1 MRKVLRLAVLA
12 SVIITATAARAEI
25 FGGNDCGEN
34 CSWSLDTQTGV
45 LTISGEGAMTN
56 YDWRSAPWYSKR
68 SSIDSVQISEGITS
82 IGQCAFDGI
91 ANLSSVSIPSS
102 VTSIGN
108 YAFVGSHL
116 TSIDIPNT
124 VTRIGHQAFMGNDL
138 TSITIPDS
146 VTAIGVQAFDGN
158 DFETVVVPDS
168 VKALN
173 HGAFSGNPNLKE
185 ITVSPSQLAAD
196 HSTSVSRDSLSDK
209 CAQGQLSPSLCQKAQ
224 AYFDKN
230 PNANRYAYSVSIF
243 GNMDISNVL
252 IYCRGEISACHEAMS
267 DLNYGTGPNQ
277 KGTYKLAQKQTD
289 GSSKI
294 FESSGKVY
302 YKGKRIYTIDE
313 ANEVAGKTNHV
324 KIKYR

>member
-1 MRKVLRLAVLA
+1 MKKELHLAVLVGA
-12 SVIITATAARAEI
+12 IITTTTARAEI
-25 FGGNDCGEN
+25 LGGDDCGEN

-45 LTISGEGAMTN
+45 FIINGEGAMKN
-56 YDWRSAPWYSKR
+56 YAWEAVPWPRSLIY
-68 SSIDSVQISEGITS
+68 SVQIS
-82 IGQCAFDGI
+82 DGI
-91 ANLSSVSIPSS
+91 
-102 VTSIGN
+102 TSIGN
-108 YAFVGSHL
+108 YAFLGSHL

-124 VTRIGHQAFMGNDL
+124 VTSIGHQAFMNNNL
-138 TSITIPDS
+138 TSVDIPNS
-146 VTAIGVQAFDGN
+146 VTGIGVEAFWDN
-158 DFETVVVPDS
+158 DFETVTVPDA
-168 VKALN
+168 VTFLGN
-173 HGAFSGNPNLKE
+173 GAFAANPNLKE
-185 ITVSPSQLAAD
+185 ITISPRQLAAD
-196 HSTSVSRDSLSDK
+196 TSRAVSRDALSDK
-209 CAQGQLSPSLCQKAQ
+209 CTQGQLSPSLCQKAQ
-224 AYFDKN
+224 AYFDRN
-230 PNANRYAYSVSIF
+230 PDINNYVYSISIF

>member
-1 MRKVLRLAVLA
+1 MKKVLHFIVLVSA
-12 SVIITATAARAEI
+12 IITATITRAEI

-45 LTISGEGAMTN
+45 LTISGEGAMTD
-56 YDWRSAPWYSKR
+56 YYWRSAPWYSKR

-82 IGQCAFDGI
+82 IGQCAFDGST
-91 ANLSSVSIPSS
+91 NLSSVSIPSS

-108 YAFVGSHL
+108 YAFIYNNL
-116 TSIDIPNT
+116 TSVDIPNT
-124 VTRIGHQAFMGNDL
+124 VTSIGHQAFMGNDL

-146 VTAIGVQAFDGN
+146 VTSIGVQAFDGN
-158 DFETVVVPDS
+158 DFETVTVPDS
-168 VKALN
+168 VKTLY

-185 ITVSPSQLAAD
+185 ITVSPSQLGAE
-196 HSTSVSRDSLSDK
+196 HSGTVSRDAFSDE
-209 CAQGQLSPSLCQKAQ
+209 CAQGQLSPSLCQKIQ
-224 AYFDKN
+224 AFFDKN

-243 GNMDISNVL
+243 DNMDISNVL

-294 FESSGKVY
+294 FESSDKVY

-313 ANEVAGKTNHV
+313 ANTVTGTKNRIS
-324 KIKYR
+324 IKYR

>member
-1 MRKVLRLAVLA
+1 MKKELHLAVLVGA
-12 SVIITATAARAEI
+12 IITTTTARAEI
-25 FGGNDCGEN
+25 LRGDDCGEN

-45 LTISGEGAMTN
+45 FIINGEGAMKN
-56 YDWRSAPWYSKR
+56 YDWSAIPWPRSLIY
-68 SSIDSVQISEGITS
+68 SVQISDGITS
-82 IGQCAFDGI
+82 IGNHAFW
-91 ANLSSVSIPSS
+91 
-102 VTSIGN
+102 
-108 YAFVGSHL
+108 GSHL

-146 VTAIGVQAFDGN
+146 VTSIGVEAFHGN

-168 VKALN
+168 VTTLN

-185 ITVSPSQLAAD
+185 ITVSPSQLGAD
-196 HSTSVSRDSLSDK
+196 RSRAVSRDTLSDK

-230 PNANRYAYSVSIF
+230 PDINKYAYNLSIF
-243 GNMDISNVL
+243 GDMDISNVL

-302 YKGKRIYTIDE
+302 YKNKRIFTIDE
-313 ANEVAGKTNHV
+313 ANAVAGKVNSV
-324 KIKYR
+324 KIRYR

>member
-1 MRKVLRLAVLA
+1 MKKELHLAVLVGA
-12 SVIITATAARAEI
+12 IITTTTARAEI
-25 FGGNDCGEN
+25 LRGDDCGEN

-45 LTISGEGAMTN
+45 FIINGEGAMKN
-56 YDWRSAPWYSKR
+56 YDFSAIPWPRSLIY
-68 SSIDSVQISEGITS
+68 SVQIS
-82 IGQCAFDGI
+82 DGI
-91 ANLSSVSIPSS
+91 
-102 VTSIGN
+102 TSIGN
-108 YAFVGSHL
+108 YAFLGSHL

-124 VTRIGHQAFMGNDL
+124 VTSIRLDAFH
-138 TSITIPDS
+138 
-146 VTAIGVQAFDGN
+146 GN

-168 VKALN
+168 VTTLN

-185 ITVSPSQLAAD
+185 ITVSPSQLGAD
-196 HSTSVSRDSLSDK
+196 RSRAVSRDTLSDK

-230 PNANRYAYSVSIF
+230 PDINKYAYNLSIF
-243 GNMDISNVL
+243 GDMDISNVL

-302 YKGKRIYTIDE
+302 YKNKRIFTIDE
-313 ANEVAGKTNHV
+313 ANAVAGKVNSV
-324 KIKYR
+324 KIRYR